1 MGNKKRDALI
11 ILLNVLLPLLAG
23 AVLFGIWNPGTYIG
37 SLVCR
42 LLRLLDI
49 RCLGDITNGWPGIW
63 IKYYGA
69 DMVWAYAF
77 ASSIYFVTRNNRK
90 TRIPCFAACIL
101 VEVLFE
107 LAQYAHF
114 ISGYFDVM
122 DVVVEVTMNFCAY
135 LAMRQQLREDAVKLA
150 P

>member
-23 AVLFGIWNPGTYIG
+23 AVLYGIWNPGTYIG

-63 IKYYGA
+63 IK
-69 DMVWAYAF
+69 
-77 ASSIYFVTRNNRK
+77 
-90 TRIPCFAACIL
+90 
-101 VEVLFE
+101 
-107 LAQYAHF
+107 
-114 ISGYFDVM
+114 
-122 DVVVEVTMNFCAY
+122 
-135 LAMRQQLREDAVKLA
+135 
-150 P
+150 